1 MPLKVLINDFSKFRY
16 PDQGGN
22 SELKILMI
30 SRFDT
35 LQVLA
40 VFAAFFRFSESVEH
54 YLKNSERTLLN
65 GKQHPENS
73 ERFVPNDESSFAF
86 LLLSAQ
92 V

>member
-1 MPLKVLINDFSKFRY
+1 
-16 PDQGGN
+16 
-22 SELKILMI
+22 MI

-40 VFAAFFRFSESVEH
+40 VFAAFSRFNESVEH
-54 YLKNSERTLLN
+54 YLKNSERTVLN
-65 GKQHPENS
+65 GKQHSENS
-73 ERFVPNDESSFAF
+73 EGFVPNDESSFAF

>member
-1 MPLKVLINDFSKFRY
+1 VPLKALINDFSKFRY

-40 VFAAFFRFSESVEH
+40 VIAAFFRFCAPVEH
-54 YLKNSERTLLN
+54 YLKNSERTVLN
-65 GKQHPENS
+65 GKQH
-73 ERFVPNDESSFAF
+73 
-86 LLLSAQ
+86 
-92 V
+92 